1 MLWLSSAENLCD
13 AKHGWCIP
21 THNALCHGLA
31 LKCQLGNCDKWC
43 LEWPGTGGVWLLRH
57 VKVKRSLKKKEN
69 MEMLTHWQYDMT
81 PVHPKPGYISR
92 WAQLSSIFTHAPDTL
107 SLQSA
112 VNKAGSAAWAYDHQW
127 QLEGNCDTWTQSN
140 CFFYCLKQSW
150 HSRSVE
156 MNKCVWKTNSH
167 HIQPQDPW
175 HLWCI
180 AATNVNAFSLLFVQE
195 PTGCWLWWGCK
206 PE

>member
-1 MLWLSSAENLCD
+1 MHILYGCLWRPPTSNIALYKSSVLTFTFMLWLSSAENLCD

-57 VKVKRSLKKKEN
+57 LKVKRSLKKKKIEN
-69 MEMLTHWQYDMT
+69 MEMLTHWQYDMR

-140 CFFYCLKQSW
+140 CFLLSKTKLAFK
-150 HSRSVE
+150 
-156 MNKCVWKTNSH
+156 KCWN
-167 HIQPQDPW
+167 
-175 HLWCI
+175 
-180 AATNVNAFSLLFVQE
+180 E
-195 PTGCWLWWGCK
+195 
-206 PE
+206 